1 MKSSD
6 NQQLTDELI
15 GEALLFLLK
24 ENGPINTPALIA
36 RLQDM
41 ESREQDSQRRAV
53 LVRLIDEISSNK
65 IASSRV
71 QNGNEQDEN
80 IRDAGDNVYPL
91 FGNRQRQGRSK
102 SNDS

>member
-36 RLQDM
+36 RLKYM
-41 ESREQDSQRRAV
+41 ESNEQDSQRRAL
-53 LVRLIDEISSNK
+53 LVCLIDEISSNK

-91 FGNRQRQGRSK
+91 FGNRQRQGRSRK
-102 SNDS
+102 Q

>member
-36 RLQDM
+36 RLQHM
-41 ESREQDSQRRAV
+41 ESSEQDSQRRAL
-53 LVRLIDEISSNK
+53 LVCLIDEISSNK

-80 IRDAGDNVYPL
+80 IRDAGNNVYPL
-91 FGNRQRQGRSK
+91 FGNRQRQGRSRK
-102 SNDS
+102 Q

>member
-24 ENGPINTPALIA
+24 ENGPINTLALIA
-36 RLQDM
+36 RLQQM
-41 ESREQDSQRRAV
+41 ESSEQDNQRRAL

-71 QNGNEQDEN
+71 QNGDEQDEN
-80 IRDAGDNVYPL
+80 TRDAGDNVYPL
-91 FGNRQRQGRSK
+91 FGNRQRQGRSRK
-102 SNDS
+102 Q